1 MLKTYR
7 QCSVCGGTGK
17 LKEFRGYER
26 DDECPQ
32 DCMYC
37 PDDIHAKCRDRCLVL
52 PAWVDSSPE
61 QAIKLLASPL
71 WAIITLKRLEYPD
84 CRIRI
89 TDWAVEPLGEEVGEY
104 DIKAVPEPKMAM
116 NTDLAV
122 ALLCYTLLGQSMG
135 DPSGRQ

>member
-1 MLKTYR
+1 MKKVYDTVYCTKCTRGKRYNPMLKTYR

-71 WAIITLKRLEYPD
+71 WAIITLKRLEYL
-84 CRIRI
+84 I
-89 TDWAVEPLGEEVGEY
+89 AALG
-104 DIKAVPEPKMAM
+104 
-116 NTDLAV
+116 
-122 ALLCYTLLGQSMG
+122 LLTGQWSLLGKRLENMISRRCRNQKW
-135 DPSGRQ
+135 Q